1 MKTDMN
7 ISGDTLVLTNR
18 GGTPS
23 RTPSPRFH
31 APRSAPAPIR
41 APRVVP
47 PAALQQR
54 RLARHL
60 MMATIYSFAIASATG
75 IVLMLPL
82 RNDYLALVAL
92 VAHLASGALTLIFLA
107 PCLYMH
113 LRNGK
118 EPFRHLLMPWRLTH
132 RVFAHEPLYH
142 RVLGY
147 LLMCCILVTLLSG
160 IGISAPAITYLSGRS
175 LTLSLG
181 MGAAL
186 LRVHFTFAAL
196 ALFFVLLHFPKRA
209 AS

>member
-1 MKTDMN
+1 MKTNMN
-7 ISGDTLVLTNR
+7 IGGDTLVLTNR
-18 GGTPS
+18 GKTPS
-23 RTPSPRFH
+23 AHFRAPQSIP
-31 APRSAPAPIR
+31 APRR
-41 APRVVP
+41 DTLVVP

-60 MMATIYSFAIASATG
+60 MMAMIYSFAIASATG
-75 IVLMLPL
+75 IALMLPL
-82 RNDYLALVAL
+82 RNDHLALLAL
-92 VAHLASGALTLIFLA
+92 VAHLASGAMMLIFFA
-107 PCLYMH
+107 PCLFMH

-147 LLMCCILVTLLSG
+147 LLMCCVLVTLLSG
-160 IGISAPAITYLSGRS
+160 MGICAPAITYLSGQS

-196 ALFFVLLHFPKRA
+196 AIFFVLLHFPKRA